1 MNSLMSGF
9 DKKGIYLQGGGAAS
23 CIMIVV
29 ESGGCATFMNDRKFL
44 TFLPEGGLYKG
55 ALYTAWGGTF
65 YRRGGRGKGR
75 FLSAFF
81 NNTLINLKRS

>member
-1 MNSLMSGF
+1 
-9 DKKGIYLQGGGAAS
+9 
-23 CIMIVV
+23 MIVV

-55 ALYTAWGGTF
+55 ALYTAGG
-65 YRRGGRGKGR
+65 GGDFFSEREGGGGLMVKRGKGR